1 MNKKSLNHVISLL
14 LLLVLP
20 AACGDSGAKEEKA
33 RSGRPPV
40 AVEASKVTVTDLRET
55 VDVVGTLAPKFCADI
70 KSELDA
76 VVAEVYV
83 AEWVEVKK
91 GTPLA
96 KLDVR
101 EEEATLDA
109 LRASVLQTE
118 VAETRTLREMERA
131 QKLKEHGLITQQN
144 LDDTRTAKDAAEAA
158 TKAARAQLKAAET
171 KLSKSLIRAPM
182 DGVISFRGVSVGSRV
197 ERMGSGDPMFC
208 IVQNRILDLTVSVPS
223 VKMASVKVGQPIVF
237 SVDSFPDREFT
248 GSVMFINPALD
259 TLNRTVKLVAEV
271 KNETGLLRGGLFVK
285 GQIITGVRKGILLI
299 PRSALLNWD
308 LSKNSAEVFVVN
320 GDQGEL
326 RRVQTGVTSGDY
338 VEIAS
343 GLTTGDLVITRGAFT
358 LRTGDRIRVISQG
371 A

>member
-1 MNKKSLNHVISLL
+1 MNGKELPHMVFLL
-14 LLLVLP
+14 LLLVLL
-20 AACGDSGAKEEKA
+20 AACGDSGAKEEKS

-40 AVEASKVTVTDLRET
+40 AVEASKVTMTDLKET
-55 VDVVGTLAPKFCADI
+55 VDVVGTLAPKFSADI

-83 AEWVEVKK
+83 SEWVEVKK

-109 LRASVLQTE
+109 LKASVLQAE

-144 LDDTRTAKDAAEAA
+144 LDDTRSAKEAAEAA
-158 TKAARAQLKAAET
+158 TKAAKAQLKAAET

-248 GSVMFINPALD
+248 GNVMFINPALD

-271 KNETGLLRGGLFVK
+271 KNDAGLLRGGLFVK
-285 GQIITGVRKGILLI
+285 GQIVTGIRKGILLI

-308 LSKNSAEVFVVN
+308 LSKNAAELYVVK
-320 GDQGEL
+320 GDRGEL

-338 VEIAS
+338 VEITS
-343 GLTTGDLVITRGAFT
+343 GLTTDDLVITRGAFN
-358 LRTGDRIRVISQG
+358 LRSGDRIRVTSQG

>member
-1 MNKKSLNHVISLL
+1 MNRRELHRVFFLL
-14 LLLVLP
+14 LFLVLP
-20 AACGDSGAKEEKA
+20 AACGDSGAKEEKS
-33 RSGRPPV
+33 RSGRPAVP
-40 AVEASKVTVTDLRET
+40 VEASKVTMTDLKET
-55 VDVVGTLAPKFCADI
+55 VDVVGTLAPKFSAEI

-109 LRASVLQTE
+109 LRASVLQAE

-131 QKLKEHGLITQQN
+131 QKLKEHGLVTQQN
-144 LDDTRTAKDAAEAA
+144 LDDTRTARDAAEAA
-158 TKAARAQLKAAET
+158 TRAARAQLKAAET

-197 ERMGSGDPMFC
+197 ERMGSADPMFC
-208 IVQNRILDLTVSVPS
+208 IVQNRVLDLTVSVPS

-237 SVDSFPDREFT
+237 SVDSFPDKKFT
-248 GSVMFINPALD
+248 GNVMFINPALD
-259 TLNRTVKLVAEV
+259 TLNRTIKLVAEV

-285 GQIITGVRKGILLI
+285 GQIITGIREGILLI
-299 PRSALLNWD
+299 PRSALLNWE
-308 LSKNSAEVFVVN
+308 LSKNSAEVFVVK

-326 RRVQTGVTSGDY
+326 RRVQTGVTSGDS

-343 GLTTGDLVITRGAFT
+343 GLTTGDLVITRGAFS
-358 LRTGDRIRVISQG
+358 LRNGDRIRVTSQG

>member
-1 MNKKSLNHVISLL
+1 MNRKSLHHVVCLL
-14 LLLVLP
+14 FLLVLP
-20 AACGDSGAKEEKA
+20 AACGDSGAKEEKPRA
-33 RSGRPPV
+33 GKPPV
-40 AVEASKVTVTDLRET
+40 AVEAVKVTMMDVKET
-55 VDVVGTLAPKFCADI
+55 VDVVGSLAPKFSADI

-83 AEWVEVKK
+83 TEWVEVKK

-109 LRASVLQTE
+109 LKASVLQAE
-118 VAETRTLREMERA
+118 VAETRTIREMERA

-158 TKAARAQLKAAET
+158 TKAAKAQLKAAET

-208 IVQNRILDLTVSVPS
+208 IVQNRVLDLTVSVPS

-237 SVDSFPDREFT
+237 SVDSFPDREFL
-248 GSVMFINPALD
+248 GNVMFINPALD

-271 KNETGLLRGGLFVK
+271 KNDTGLLRGGLFVK
-285 GQIITGVRKGILLI
+285 GQIITGLRKGILLI

-308 LSKNSAEVFVVN
+308 LAKNAAEVYVAK
-320 GDQGEL
+320 GDLGEL

-338 VEIAS
+338 VEISS
-343 GLTTGDLVITRGAFT
+343 GLAMGDLVITRGAFN
-358 LRTGDRIRVISQG
+358 LRSGDRIRVTSQG